1 MVWFQILDRK
11 PYSRMLEKKRQDK
24 GIMGIQVRLS
34 FDMEGQLRGLILDGG
49 FLKIGR
55 VFRQKRRNL
64 SRWRRYKKKD
74 RRKINTRKNFIK
86 KFQLLLLNI
95 FFFPCSLTTS
105 YAAFLEDKI
114 MIIPHCWQYEVLSL
128 TRIHSWGT
136 RKY

>member
-1 MVWFQILDRK
+1 
-11 PYSRMLEKKRQDK
+11 MLEKKRQDK

-74 RRKINTRKNFIK
+74 RRNAIG
-86 KFQLLLLNI
+86 
-95 FFFPCSLTTS
+95 S
-105 YAAFLEDKI
+105 
-114 MIIPHCWQYEVLSL
+114 
-128 TRIHSWGT
+128 
-136 RKY
+136 